1 MGGLGVW
8 KNPIKLVTGHMA
20 IRVCL
25 NVSKLRRI
33 PVEPAQVLYG
43 VQKQPQEF
51 WFFCSQKKW
60 PLFLSA
66 NQKKGSILP
75 YQIRR
80 LLDLPQQLCAAVS
93 SALCQL
99 YPFTTIW

>member
-25 NVSKLRRI
+25 NVGELRRI

-43 VQKQPQEF
+43 VLAKRREIILRACPQDNDQAKERSDSHPRTF
-51 WFFCSQKKW
+51 PSFAYK
-60 PLFLSA
+60 
-66 NQKKGSILP
+66 
-75 YQIRR
+75 R
-80 LLDLPQQLCAAVS
+80 
-93 SALCQL
+93 
-99 YPFTTIW
+99 